1 MEWEKLFRRY
11 DWNDRTTPYLTPSDK
26 LNPDQAK
33 SEDLFYCLFHAILFG
48 VITIAALGGSDAQSM
63 VVAYYSFSVV
73 CAAVLFMMMKSYP
86 AALYLS
92 ATPLVAIV
100 YVLIFRYGSGAGS
113 IDTIFVLCVLALFLR
128 YSFRIVSVARN
139 YPDLPPAED

>member
-11 DWNDRTTPYLTPSDK
+11 VWNDRTTPYLTPSDK
-26 LNPDQAK
+26 LNRDQAK
-33 SEDLFYCLFHAILFG
+33 SEILFYCLFHGILFG
-48 VITIAALGGSDAQSM
+48 VITIAALGGSDARST

-73 CAAVLFMMMKSYP
+73 CASVLFMMMKSYP

-100 YVLIFRYGSGAGS
+100 YLLVFRFGSETGA
-113 IDTIFVLCVLALFLR
+113 IDTIFVLCVLALLLR
-128 YSFRIVSVARN
+128 YSLRIVSVARN
-139 YPDLPPAED
+139 FPDLPPAED

>member
-11 DWNDRTTPYLTPSDK
+11 VWNDRTTPYLTPSDK
-26 LNPDQAK
+26 LNREQAK
-33 SEDLFYCLFHAILFG
+33 SEILFYCLFHGVLFG
-48 VITIAALGGSDAQSM
+48 VISIAALGGSDGRSM

-73 CAAVLFMMMKSYP
+73 CAAVVFLMMKSYA

-100 YVLIFRYGSGAGS
+100 YLLAFRFGSEAGGV
-113 IDTIFVLCVLALFLR
+113 DTIFVLCVLALLLR